1 MNRCASE
8 RRPGVSSVRQGP
20 SPRDAL
26 SSARLRPSR
35 RRGFATATP
44 AIDVVGPARAFLGSR
59 APSPRPRVPLPAG
72 GALLWA
78 RDIACRLLQ
87 PYTTRGHTRRAS
99 DPRARA
105 GLSLRCS
112 PAAMP
117 AALACPIRFASHRAA
132 REPRPVRALGR
143 SVRVKESAQPSAN
156 DFARPSSLNSR
167 HPGRRC
173 VRLAGPGTSRKRGTP
188 TEIHVRCRLAK
199 SDAAQRI
206 KAPSAETELLRER
219 RSAPPF
225 APEPRLRHAASA
237 EALLWSAHTFLTCS
251 SPPATD
257 EVSG

>member
-1 MNRCASE
+1 VNRCASE
-8 RRPGVSSVRQGP
+8 RRPGVSSVGQGP

-44 AIDVVGPARAFLGSR
+44 AIDAVGPARAFLGSR

-112 PAAMP
+112 PASDAGCVGVSDAICIASDGPRATTRAGHGSERPSEGKRVAFCERFRAPFLVELPAPGSSVGASCGTWNFPQTRRTDPDPRAMP
-117 AALACPIRFASHRAA
+117 L
-132 REPRPVRALGR
+132 RE
-143 SVRVKESAQPSAN
+143 K
-156 DFARPSSLNSR
+156 
-167 HPGRRC
+167 
-173 VRLAGPGTSRKRGTP
+173 
-188 TEIHVRCRLAK
+188 RCR
-199 SDAAQRI
+199 
-206 KAPSAETELLRER
+206 TEDQGAFR
-219 RSAPPF
+219 RDG
-225 APEPRLRHAASA
+225 
-237 EALLWSAHTFLTCS
+237 TLTRTEECS
-251 SPPATD
+251 SGRA
-257 EVSG
+257 